1 MKEIMVADL
10 ASREN
15 REITAFFAAVSK
27 QMRTG
32 RDGGR
37 YFALTLADRTGQVDG
52 RMWEIDDAGD
62 FDSGDV
68 VKVRGEVCRFNER
81 LQIKVEKIRRA
92 MTDEYELGDFVPQSQ
107 REIGE
112 MWAELQG
119 WVASVRDPDLKAL
132 LEAFLN
138 DEEIARTLREAPAAK
153 GLHHAWI
160 GGLLEHILSLME
172 MCELAARHYP
182 EVNRDLL
189 LTGVVLHDIG
199 KLRELR
205 WGTSFDYTME
215 GQLLGHIT
223 IGIGMIEQ
231 KIVAIPNFP
240 AAKRLLVE
248 HLVLSHHGEYEY
260 GSPKLPMTAE
270 AVLLHYMD
278 NLDAKMQTVRSE
290 LARAEAAGR
299 GGDELTDWVRALE
312 RPLLNSQAYLA
323 ASARNSDGAPMV
335 VESAATVVVHE
346 SVTESVTIEQTEL
359 TMNNGKVTDE
369 SREERNH
376 ALPFED

>member
-1 MKEIMVADL
+1 MKIPMVADL

-15 REITAFFAAVSK
+15 QEITGFFAAVSK
-27 QMRTG
+27 QVRTG

-37 YFALTLADRTGQVDG
+37 YFALTLADRTGPIDG
-52 RMWEIDDAGD
+52 RMWEIADAGP
-62 FDSGDV
+62 FDPGDV
-68 VKVRGEVCRFNER
+68 VKLRGEVCRFNDR

-92 MTDEYELGDFVPQSQ
+92 VAGEYELGDFVPQSQ
-107 REIGE
+107 RDIGE
-112 MWAELQG
+112 MWAELES
-119 WVASVRDPDLKAL
+119 WVESFSDPDLKAL
-132 LEAFLN
+132 LVAFLN
-138 DEEIARTLREAPAAK
+138 DAEIGRALREAPAAK

-172 MCELAARHYP
+172 MSEQAAQHYP

-199 KLRELR
+199 KLKELR

-231 KIVAIPNFP
+231 KIAGIPNFP
-240 AAKRLLVE
+240 AGKRLLVE

-270 AVLLHYMD
+270 AVLLHYLD

-290 LARAEAAGR
+290 LARAEASGR
-299 GGDELTDWVRALE
+299 SGAEMTEWVRPLE
-312 RPLLNSQAYLA
+312 RQLLNTQAYLA
-323 ASARNSDGAPMV
+323 ASATGTLPAGLDEQAPVRESMARSVMV
-335 VESAATVVVHE
+335 
-346 SVTESVTIEQTEL
+346 EQGGL
-359 TMNNGKVTDE
+359 TSGNEKRGE
-369 SREERNH
+369 QQSQEARNH
-376 ALPFED
+376 ALPFEN

>member
-27 QMRTG
+27 QVRTG

-37 YFALTLADRTGQVDG
+37 YFALTLADRSGQIDG

-81 LQIKVEKIRRA
+81 LQIKVEKIRQA
-92 MTDEYELGDFVPQSQ
+92 TPDEYELGDFVPQSQ
-107 REIGE
+107 RDIGE

-119 WVASVRDPDLKAL
+119 WVASIRDPDLKAL
-132 LEAFLN
+132 VEAFLS
-138 DEEIARTLREAPAAK
+138 DPVIAKTLREAPAAK